1 MSTKNAT
8 ATKQVF
14 HSFQEMGEALGRT
27 RRKPQKAWLEAE
39 MKKISRCPR
48 CGGPMNLTPG
58 TNIMSCPAIVDGE
71 ITVEVEK
78 LVDGQLTKVKET
90 KPGKVD
96 CAAVKYLTP
105 GTSSYAQFL
114 ASSLQEAK

>member
-1 MSTKNAT
+1 MKSSNAT

-39 MKKISRCPR
+39 IKKISRCPR
-48 CGGPMNLTPG
+48 CGGPMTLALG
-58 TNIMSCPAIVDGE
+58 TNIMSCPAIIDGE
-71 ITVEVEK
+71 IVTEVEK
-78 LVDGQLTKVKET
+78 EVDGKTVKVKVST
-90 KPGKVD
+90 PGKVD
-96 CAAVKYLTP
+96 CGAVKYLTP

-114 ASSLQEAK
+114 VSSLKEAK